1 MSEYVPADNGSSTD
15 QISGI
20 NSLSTNCHFC
30 SSFSPKAYKSLPLS
44 AASAANAVWEF
55 TESDF
60 LCDNCSCDDP
70 VESFPNGQLRGH
82 DFLPLQRYIVDD
94 KTRESN
100 IVESVVAP
108 INTSTTTMKNDSYA
122 VESMVAPTNAPTYAP
137 TDAPSYT
144 TAVFQPCMTG
154 ATTNTVAND
163 TTTATLN
170 APIQKHALVM

>member
-1 MSEYVPADNGSSTD
+1 MNDCASESFSSQETTCNPVVNRVSEYVPADNGSSTD

-20 NSLSTNCHFC
+20 NSLSTNYHFC

-44 AASAANAVWEF
+44 AASAANAVWQF

-82 DFLPLQRYIVDD
+82 DFLPLQRHIVDD

-100 IVESVVAP
+100 VVESVVAP
-108 INTSTTTMKNDSYA
+108 M
-122 VESMVAPTNAPTYAP
+122 
-137 TDAPSYT
+137 
-144 TAVFQPCMTG
+144 CL
-154 ATTNTVAND
+154 
-163 TTTATLN
+163 ATLVCIVLYSVAIN
-170 APIQKHALVM
+170 AKDDSRCIGQNLISVMPYISNYF